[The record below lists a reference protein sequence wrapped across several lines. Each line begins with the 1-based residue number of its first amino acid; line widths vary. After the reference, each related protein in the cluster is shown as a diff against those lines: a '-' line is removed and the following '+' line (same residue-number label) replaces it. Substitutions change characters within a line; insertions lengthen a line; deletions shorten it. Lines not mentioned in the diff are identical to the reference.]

1 MRTSN
6 TDSDCRIH
14 MFIDQCFPPKSQ
26 FFVDQLPNLSGQV
39 IIVTGANTGVG
50 KVTAKA
56 LLAHNAKVYFAC
68 RSAEKARAAIDE
80 LRNETGQEGL
90 FLQVDFADLNSIK
103 RAVEEFTSRETELH
117 VLFNN
122 SGVFSPPLDALTEQG
137 YDLQF
142 GVNMLGVFYFTDL
155 LIPTLTSTFASN
167 PEFKPRIINTA
178 SLNHTFVNGLKFDT
192 FKDGPK
198 RRKMSKMALYSQ
210 SKFAL
215 VVWTTELARRYA
227 DQGIIAISVNPGNL
241 RSEMQRHMSPFE
253 RAIANKT
260 MLYPVDMGGLTQL
273 YAATMPES
281 EAVECNG
288 GYMKP
293 WARVG
298 AAFAA
303 TKDEVL
309 GRQLW
314 EYLEEQ
320 VAGF

>member
-1 MRTSN
+1 MRL
-6 TDSDCRIH
+6 RGQ
-14 MFIDQCFPPKSQ
+14 IDFRSC
-26 FFVDQLPNLSGQV
+26 
-39 IIVTGANTGVG
+39 VG

-56 LLAHNAKVYFAC
+56 LLAHKAKAYFVC
-68 RSAEKARAAIDE
+68 RSEEKARAAIDE

-90 FLQVDFADLNSIK
+90 FLQVDFAGLNSIK
-103 RAVEEFTSRETELH
+103 RAPRRETELY

-122 SGVFSPPLDALTEQG
+122 SGVFSPPLDALTEQS

-155 LIPTLTSTFASN
+155 LIPILTSTYASN
-167 PEFKPRIINTA
+167 PDFKPRIINTA
-178 SLNHTFVNGLKFDT
+178 SLNHTFVNSLKFDT

-215 VVWTTELARRYA
+215 VVWTTELARRYT

-241 RSEMQRHMSPFE
+241 RSEMQRHMPPFE
-253 RAIANKT
+253 RAIVNKT

-273 YAATMPES
+273 YAATIPES
-281 EAVECNG
+281 AAVECNG
-288 GYMKP
+288 GYMKS

-298 AAFAA
+298 VPFAA
-303 TKDEVL
+303 TKDEAL
-309 GRQLW
+309 GRQLL

-320 VAGF
+320 VANF

>member
-1 MRTSN
+1 
-6 TDSDCRIH
+6 
-14 MFIDQCFPPKSQ
+14 MFIDQCYPPKSQ
-26 FFVDQLPNLSGQV
+26 FSVDQMPDLSGQV

-50 KVTAKA
+50 KVTAKT
-56 LLAHNAKVYFAC
+56 LLAHNAKVYFSC
-68 RSAEKARAAIDE
+68 RSEEKARAAIDE
-80 LRNETGQEGL
+80 LRDETGKEGL
-90 FLQVDFADLNSIK
+90 FLRVDFADLNSIK
-103 RAVEEFTSRETELH
+103 RAVGEFTNRETELH

-122 SGVFSPPLDALTEQG
+122 SGVFTPPLDALTEQG

-142 GVNMLGVFYFTDL
+142 GVNMLGVFYFTRL
-155 LIPTLTSTFASN
+155 LIPTLTSTYASN

-178 SLNHTFVNGLKFDT
+178 SLFHAFVNGLKFDT
-192 FKDGPK
+192 FKD
-198 RRKMSKMALYSQ
+198 
-210 SKFAL
+210 

-241 RSEMQRHMSPFE
+241 RSEMQRYMSPFE
-253 RAIANKT
+253 RTIT
-260 MLYPVDMGGLTQL
+260 DEILLYPVDMGGLTQL

-303 TKDEVL
+303 TKDEAL